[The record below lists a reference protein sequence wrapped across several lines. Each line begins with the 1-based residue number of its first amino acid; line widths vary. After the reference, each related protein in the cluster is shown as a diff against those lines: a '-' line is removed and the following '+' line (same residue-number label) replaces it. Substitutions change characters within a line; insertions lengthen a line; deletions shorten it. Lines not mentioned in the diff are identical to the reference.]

1 MTTFYKKTNFTL
13 SMQTKQRRISMNKK
27 LFIIAIAL
35 LISTILFG
43 QNSGGPDAFG
53 YSWISSNDVNGPAYN
68 WITPNAN
75 ATLITGMDDT
85 TTHPVPIGFN
95 FNFYGVS
102 YDSLTVSSDGILSF
116 SGTSSLSNQDMPDPS
131 NPNNLIAWYW
141 DDMDPGFDTLATQV
155 YYENITF
162 DGGNAFLISFIDYY
176 EYLYNGGGKVTAQ
189 VILTENGEI
198 FIQYQ
203 QIDDIIDRNS
213 CSVGIENADG
223 STGLTYC
230 YNDGANLSDNLA
242 IRFYTIEAGYPG
254 FAQNPVPA
262 NGSEGLP
269 LDGNLAWDFGI
280 DTDTYDL
287 WLGPAGNMTEVVTG
301 AAAGTTGSY
310 SYSGLTAGTDYEW
323 KLVLH
328 NTNTRF
334 TTEGSTWT
342 FRTQAGAISTFP
354 WTEDF
359 SVWPPVDWTFAGD
372 RDWAQH
378 SASVSAYCHFWG
390 WSDGIAQMITP
401 PIAVPAQGN
410 YSFMFDWSSLYSATY
425 PNDSLA
431 VLISTDGVNWTEIFS
446 EVGPDLDSNDGAGN
460 ITPGTFVNYSYNLS
474 AYAGQTVIVNFYA
487 ASGYGPDVFIDN
499 VSVMNVANPPGC
511 TTSVAPTDTTTVTE
525 FGTLRWNSAQ
535 LATSYKVSLG
545 SSTGNYDV
553 YNDVVVDSLTLDYGG
568 LAYDTQYF
576 WKVIPQNASGD
587 ASGCPEWTFTTR
599 SNPTINTFPY
609 NEDFENGIPT
619 AWTHDESLE
628 DMWNILTTIDYA
640 ADMDNTTGSGNF
652 LGFDDSGTG
661 QDNAAIATSPF
672 DVTGLTSPVVSFFF
686 WNGDVAQAEQAQST
700 LSIDIYSNGSWN
712 NGVATYGYSP
722 AWSEVNI
729 DLTSFSASDLT
740 LRFNAIGTD
749 SFYGDIAIDD
759 IAIYDNVTAPACNAL
774 NTPADMAVDIIEAG
788 TLTWSGSQGATGYKV
803 SLGTDN
809 PPTNIEDG
817 LDVGAALSYDFSG
830 LTFGTTYYW
839 MVTPYNTNGEPTGCP
854 VRSFTVRADPTIST
868 FPWTEDFSVWPLQDW
883 VFAGSRLWAED
894 SGSGSAYCNFWGWSD
909 GEAHMVTP
917 PIALPATG
925 SYSFGFNWSHLY
937 STTYPTD
944 SAAVLVSTDG
954 VNWNM
959 EWTLGGTNFDSND
972 GAANTAPG
980 TFTYAEFNLDS
991 YLGQTIYIDVVG
1003 YTGYGPNFYVDNA
1016 TVFSVST
1023 PPGCSTADT
1032 PADGANEI
1040 IEMGTLR
1047 WNTTGGTTG
1056 YKLFFGSDNPP
1067 TNIENGTDLG
1077 NVQTYDFSG
1086 LAFNT
1091 TYYWTVVPY
1100 NTNGDA
1106 TGCPVWSFTTR
1117 PDPTV
1122 TNFPWTEDFSS
1133 FPLEPRGWSYGG
1145 TQQWAEDAGSGSIF
1159 ANFWSWSTG
1168 NAELYS
1174 PPIALTGNADLLF
1187 KWSHTFNTSYPDD
1200 AFEVSVSTDQSNWTV
1215 VWSIQDSLFESN
1227 DGAQSTAP
1235 GTFVQETVNID
1246 AYSGQT
1252 IYLKFDGISGYGPN
1266 LYLDDVGVNIT
1277 TPPDDDLTVITVIG
1291 NTTPM
1296 VGSPSDYTIS
1306 VRNNGLNTQS
1316 TYDVKL
1322 MLAPDTEL
1330 GTIAGTTIAHDQIN
1344 DYVITWIPQA
1354 GMEGNQNIFGKVVL
1368 AGDEGPGN
1376 DASAPLPVNVQA
1388 SQTGI
1393 QGYVRDINGNPLF
1406 NAQVLIEELQSVQY
1420 TGNNGF
1426 YQFLNVPVE
1435 TYTVTASLTNYDNNT
1450 QTNVVVTQ
1458 DNLTDVN
1465 FTMTQGA
1472 ILMGTVYDHAN
1483 VEVAGALV
1491 EIEQLAIT
1499 TTTDAQGNYTFVQV
1513 TPGTYT
1519 VNATKDGYID
1529 QTESNVVIAA
1539 DATVDLDIILNEYG
1553 HFTVNIT
1560 TNLSSP
1566 TGAIVE
1572 LTDGTNTYTETS
1584 DDTGVVLLNE
1594 VLPGTYNLT
1603 ASLPDCNIHEQQNI
1617 VIVNGDNTPV
1627 DVTLDEILIAP
1638 TNIQWLNNDRIL
1650 VWQHGDRIYGTRAD
1664 GETALVEGSSYV
1676 ERDSDNEEDERAF
1689 MYFRVEIDI
1698 INQTTSDTF
1707 FTVTGFN
1714 IGEQLTA
1721 TITAVYETGT
1731 AAAPDFDFTFEEVA
1745 NDPDDVNLVTEL
1757 KGNYPNPFNPTT
1769 HIEFSL
1775 KKAGNV
1781 ELAIYNING
1790 QKVRTLISEEMEADN
1805 HKVTWN
1811 GKDDRGNSVSS
1822 GTYFYRLQTSETT
1835 QTKKM
1840 LMLK

>member
-1 MTTFYKKTNFTL
+1 M
-13 SMQTKQRRISMNKK
+13 RRQLI
-27 LFIIAIAL
+27 LAL
-35 LISTILFG
+35 LLLFAVSIFA
-43 QNSGGPDAFG
+43 QTSGGPDAYG
-53 YSWISSNDVNGPAYN
+53 YSWINSNDANGPSFT
-68 WITPNAN
+68 WITPDTVN
-75 ATLITGMDDT
+75 ATQVTTFTDDSMVGPFT
-85 TTHPVPIGFN
+85 IGFN
-95 FNFYGVS
+95 FPFYDQTKTDFYLSSNGFIS
-102 YDSLTVSSDGILSF
+102 FTGDTNSLTNYTIPTPGI
-116 SGTSSLSNQDMPDPS
+116 
-131 NPNNLIAWYW
+131 PNDFIAWFW
-141 DDMDPGFDTLATQV
+141 DDMDPVSTTAPANNARV
-155 YYENITF
+155 YYENITYS
-162 DGGNAFLISFIDYY
+162 GTNALLITYLNY
-176 EYLYNGGGKVTAQ
+176 HEYSGEGTGYVDAQ
-189 VILTENGEI
+189 VILRDNGQI
-198 FIQYQ
+198 IMQYDSFNGG
-203 QIDDIIDRNS
+203 IVLNEATI
-213 CSVGIENADG
+213 GIENSDG
-223 STGLTYC
+223 TIGLEYCFDDSTLIS
-230 YNDGANLSDNLA
+230 NQLA
-242 IRFYTIEAGYPG
+242 IKYYTIEDGYPE
-254 FAQNPVPA
+254 FAQNPNPA
-262 NGSEGLP
+262 SGSTGILVNGTLT
-269 LDGNLAWDFGI
+269 WDFGA

-287 WLGPAGNMTEVVTG
+287 WFGPAGNMTQVVTG
-301 AAAGTTGSY
+301 ATAGATGSY
-310 SYSGLTAGTDYEW
+310 TYSGLNTLSSYEW
-323 KLVLH
+323 RVDTH
-328 NTNTRF
+328 NTAVRL
-334 TTEGSTWT
+334 STIGAVWT
-342 FRTQAGAISTFP
+342 FETQCGTITTFP
-354 WTEDF
+354 WSEDF
-359 SVWPPVDWTFAGD
+359 EG
-372 RDWAQH
+372 AQLP
-378 SASVSAYCHFWG
+378 SCWVE
-390 WSDGIAQMITP
+390 DI
-401 PIAVPAQGN
+401 N
-410 YSFMFDWSSLYSATY
+410 
-425 PNDSLA
+425 
-431 VLISTDGVNWTEIFS
+431 
-446 EVGPDLDSNDGAGN
+446 N
-460 ITPGTFVNYSYNLS
+460 ITPWSFGTSTPSSPTGPSSGDHTSGSGYFMY
-474 AYAGQTVIVNFYA
+474 TE
-487 ASGYGPDVFIDN
+487 ASGSLNQVFK
-499 VSVMNVANPPGC
+499 V
-511 TTSVAPTDTTTVTE
+511 TSPI
-525 FGTLRWNSAQ
+525 F
-535 LATSYKVSLG
+535 
-545 SSTGNYDV
+545 
-553 YNDVVVDSLTLDYGG
+553 
-568 LAYDTQYF
+568 
-576 WKVIPQNASGD
+576 D
-587 ASGCPEWTFTTR
+587 AS
-599 SNPTINTFPY
+599 
-609 NEDFENGIPT
+609 
-619 AWTHDESLE
+619 A
-628 DMWNILTTIDYA
+628 
-640 ADMDNTTGSGNF
+640 
-652 LGFDDSGTG
+652 
-661 QDNAAIATSPF
+661 
-672 DVTGLTSPVVSFFF
+672 LTSPVLEFWYHMYGQSMGTLQVNILEPATATLHSDVITPVSGDQ
-686 WNGDVAQAEQAQST
+686 GDV
-700 LSIDIYSNGSWN
+700 WN
-712 NGVATYGYSP
+712 NASV
-722 AWSEVNI
+722 
-729 DLTSFSASDLT
+729 DLTPYTGEFQIE
-740 LRFNAIGTD
+740 FIGTT
-749 SFYGDIAIDD
+749 GDDYYSDICIDD
-759 IAIYDNVTAPACNAL
+759 VGIYDNVTTPACNAL
-774 NTPADMAVDIIEAG
+774 NTPADMAIDIIEAG

-817 LDVGAALSYDFSG
+817 LDVGAAFSYDFSG

-839 MVTPYNTNGEPTGCP
+839 MVTPYNTNGESTGCP

-1790 QKVRTLISEEMEADN
+1790 QKVRTLVSEEMEADN